1 MSRRRSPAASGATW
15 ALAIVFVALI
25 GACLT
30 RSSLLWGDTSFE
42 HAQDLGERVF
52 AGTYVAARKIYA
64 PRRPAA
70 VRIAVLGDSR
80 FRLGLSEQGLEAT
93 LRRASQ
99 GIDARVDNL
108 SIFGTSIGDL
118 EVIARHLDRISPS
131 LTIVAVDHLTLLPTP
146 LSGLTNLPGR
156 LLAIGWR
163 DGPAET
169 TTAVERIDRWLRTA
183 WPLYRFREFARAA
196 LIDRIP
202 TAAGKVEPE
211 PDRFASPDDFFRWYH
226 PDAAAEV
233 AAAYRSWQREPT
245 LARYEAYLN
254 VVRDDYVRWVRT
266 RTNHAER
273 LEESSDGVRI
283 LSHML
288 DGLTARGLPVT
299 LILPPQNP
307 VFGSDRDGEFHDES
321 VARSAAELI
330 LRISKRHAVPVID
343 ARSWL
348 PVEAFFDFDHVF
360 PGEPAF
366 EKRLAEEIARAL
378 GR

>member
-25 GACLT
+25 DACLT

-108 SIFGTSIGDL
+108 SIFGSSIGDL
-118 EVIARHLDRISPS
+118 EVIARHLDRIPPS

-196 LIDRIP
+196 LIDRVP

-245 LARYEAYLN
+245 LAHYEAYLN

-288 DGLTARGLPVT
+288 DGLTARGPPGDADPAPTESRLRVGPRRRVPRRERRTQRRRAHLADLETARGSRDRRATLAARRSVLRLRSRLPRRARVREA
-299 LILPPQNP
+299 P
-307 VFGSDRDGEFHDES
+307 GRGDRAC
-321 VARSAAELI
+321 AR
-330 LRISKRHAVPVID
+330 
-343 ARSWL
+343 
-348 PVEAFFDFDHVF
+348 
-360 PGEPAF
+360 
-366 EKRLAEEIARAL
+366 
-378 GR
+378 